1 MFYSILGSR
10 RRWLRCRPR
19 CSVGCIFGNR
29 IGKGNWCTILYPTC
43 KFIAVIWV
51 RCRSSQRRSA
61 CTCFSHR
68 TLVLVKLTMITCVED
83 HRVSLGRTLCIEG
96 DIILNRMLIKCRP
109 SKVFI
114 QIPTAECVF
123 RLSFHL
129 REHHRSTLSI
139 VSCRIGLVCT
149 CLIIPQ
155 LKCRSSK
162 VVALNFN
169 CTVNV
174 VMLIIRNFIVS
185 RNFKRCQNNVC
196 NIRAFEFFNTK
207 FLSNI
212 FFICTKYC
220 IPVTCF
226 FT

>member
-1 MFYSILGSR
+1 MVYFLGCNIATT
-10 RRWLRCRPR
+10 LG
-19 CSVGCIFGNR
+19 V
-29 IGKGNWCTILYPTC
+29 KG
-43 KFIAVIWV
+43 
-51 RCRSSQRRSA
+51 
-61 CTCFSHR
+61 
-68 TLVLVKLTMITCVED
+68 
-83 HRVSLGRTLCIEG
+83 HRVSVGRILCIEG
-96 DIILNRMLIKCRP
+96 DIFLNRMLIKCRP

-196 NIRAFEFFNTK
+196 NIRAVEFFNTK